1 MKKLFILLALAWTT
15 STACRAESYDYVVFQ
30 QSSGT
35 LQSVDAMGLKIV
47 FRDGQLV
54 ATPKTG
60 EPLSI
65 SLEDMAA
72 MRFST
77 EAVTGIGTVEA
88 QAGISVQGRALL
100 LALPSHSH
108 AVVATP
114 SGIVVA
120 QHSTADTAETF
131 ATQPLA
137 SGVYIVKTNNT
148 TTKIL
153 VR

>member
-1 MKKLFILLALAWTT
+1 MKKLFILFALACTATT
-15 STACRAESYDYVVFQ
+15 AALAEGYDYMVFR
-30 QSSGT
+30 QSSGAM
-35 LQSVDAMGLKIV
+35 QSVDAMGLKIV
-47 FRDGQLV
+47 FHDGQLI
-54 ATPKTG
+54 ATPKSG

-65 SLEDMAA
+65 GLEEMAA

-77 EAVTGIGTVEA
+77 EAVTGIGSVKQQTSL
-88 QAGISVQGRALL
+88 SVQGRILVM
-100 LALPSHSH
+100 ALPSRCH

-120 QHSTADTAETF
+120 QHYTAGKAETF
-131 ATQPLA
+131 ATRPLA

-153 VR
+153 VK